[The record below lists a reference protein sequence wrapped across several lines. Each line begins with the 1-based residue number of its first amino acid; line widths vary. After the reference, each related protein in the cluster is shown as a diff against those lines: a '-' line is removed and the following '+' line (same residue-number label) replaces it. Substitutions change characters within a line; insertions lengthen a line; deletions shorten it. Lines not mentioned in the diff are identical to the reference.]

1 MNGLGMR
8 IGKNITRIAEYDIL
22 GYQIPDH
29 TEEILKNGVNE
40 HTHDVHK
47 CKAGYIT
54 EKSHLSTY

>member
-1 MNGLGMR
+1 MR

-54 EKSHLSTY
+54 EKSHLST

>member
-29 TEEILKNGVNE
+29 TEENSEEWGK
-40 HTHDVHK
+40 
-47 CKAGYIT
+47 
-54 EKSHLSTY
+54 